1 MAQITTARNGA
12 LTTGSMTTGLALPMK
27 GIAKLAAVTVIASL
41 ALPAQAG
48 TPSGSITFSPADVA
62 AVPALGG
69 TLLVL
74 LAALLA
80 LIAVKAY
87 RRTHGGI
94 APVVAGALALGGLA
108 SAGGGFE
115 LIRQANANGDVPIT
129 DAGGQTIL
137 LGGGPTVLLN
147 SAGVLMRVT
156 DLSTDV
162 CEVQPGPADVP
173 DCAVGT
179 TVEDGERC
187 QVNIVC
193 PV

>member
-1 MAQITTARNGA
+1 MTDKTTARNGA
-12 LTTGSMTTGLALPMK
+12 ITTGSMADKLTLPTTGT
-27 GIAKLAAVTVIASL
+27 AKLATVTVIASL

-48 TPSGSITFSPADVA
+48 SSSGSITFSPADVA

-115 LIRQANANGDVPIT
+115 LIRQASANGDVPIT
-129 DAGGQTIL
+129 NAGGQTIP
-137 LGGGPTVLLN
+137 LGTGNTVLVN
-147 SAGVLMRVT
+147 SAGVLMTVT
-156 DLSTDV
+156 ELSTDV
-162 CEVQPGPADVP
+162 CEVQPGAADVP

-187 QVNIVC
+187 QVNIAC
-193 PV
+193 PI